1 MPNDP
6 LNFDNVEA
14 LRKQMLL
21 TVTQMAKAL
30 TVSRVTYSGWVEGKP
45 IRKGNDIKVREIL
58 RRMLTMVLDGWPN
71 PITVEMSSADRF
83 TATMD
88 SLHPPEIETEADA
101 HQLEGEGFTVED
113 TEPEMAL
120 SADDSPIATGG
131 ASFMV
136 EGDFEPE

>member
-71 PITVEMSSADRF
+71 PTAKEMTSVDRF
-83 TATMD
+83 NLTMGE
-88 SLHPPEIETEADA
+88 LHPPEPKPEPE
-101 HQLEGEGFTVED
+101 LEL
-113 TEPEMAL
+113 EPEMAL